1 MYPHLVDRYRIIQKL
16 VRLARGT
23 FYNNIQQN
31 GLSHQA
37 VARASGV
44 SQATISNVEN
54 LERSVSNS
62 KRRIS
67 REDFLKTWYQA

>member
-23 FYNNIQQN
+23 FYNNNIQQN
-31 GLSHQA
+31 GLSQQA

-67 REDFLKTWYQA
+67 REDF